1 MKAIVFGGTDER
13 GRQTKH
19 LLNVDAIE
27 YVELTE
33 DDIRVYMSSGNSSRF
48 FGGKD
53 KLFELIKREM
63 QQ

>member
-1 MKAIVFGGTDER
+1 MKAIAFDGTDET
-13 GRQTKH
+13 GKKTEN
-19 LLNVDAIE
+19 LMNVDAIE
-27 YVELTE
+27 YVMLTE

-63 QQ
+63 LQ